1 GDGELRSVKDYL
13 RRSDVEFRVLTL
25 GSEYDPA
32 EQILDTATGVG
43 AELIVLGTRK
53 RTPVGKFL
61 LGSTIQKV
69 ILDATAPVLC
79 VKAAHQA
86 PHGGSPALADSI
98 NPSLTVRHCHRS
110 RPMLAVRPWP
120 TAAVRTSP
128 LVAVGARSCARRTP
142 TGPL

>member
-1 GDGELRSVKDYL
+1 M
-13 RRSDVEFRVLTL
+13 LTS

-32 EQILDTATGVG
+32 EQILDTATEVG

-79 VKAAHQA
+79 VKAAH
-86 PHGGSPALADSI
+86 
-98 NPSLTVRHCHRS
+98 
-110 RPMLAVRPWP
+110 
-120 TAAVRTSP
+120 
-128 LVAVGARSCARRTP
+128 
-142 TGPL
+142 

>member
-1 GDGELRSVKDYL
+1 MTVLVGYVNNPAGHAALDAAISQAKKDGKELVVVNASRSTQRNDSYRLGDGELRSVKDYL

-32 EQILDTATGVG
+32 EQILDTATEVG

-69 ILDATAPVLC
+69 ILDAAAPVLC
-79 VKAAHQA
+79 VKAAH
-86 PHGGSPALADSI
+86 
-98 NPSLTVRHCHRS
+98 
-110 RPMLAVRPWP
+110 
-120 TAAVRTSP
+120 
-128 LVAVGARSCARRTP
+128 
-142 TGPL
+142 

>member
-1 GDGELRSVKDYL
+1 MTVLVGYVNNPAGHAALDAAISQAKKDGKELVVVNASRSTQRNDSYRLGDGELRSVKDYL

-32 EQILDTATGVG
+32 EQILDTATEVG

-79 VKAAHQA
+79 VKAAH
-86 PHGGSPALADSI
+86 
-98 NPSLTVRHCHRS
+98 
-110 RPMLAVRPWP
+110 
-120 TAAVRTSP
+120 
-128 LVAVGARSCARRTP
+128 
-142 TGPL
+142 

>member
-1 GDGELRSVKDYL
+1 MTVLVGYVNNPAGHAALDAAIAQAKKDGKELVVVNASRSTQRNDSYRLGDGELRSVKDYL

-32 EQILDTATGVG
+32 EQILDTATEVG

-69 ILDATAPVLC
+69 ILDAAAPVLC
-79 VKAAHQA
+79 VKAAH
-86 PHGGSPALADSI
+86 
-98 NPSLTVRHCHRS
+98 
-110 RPMLAVRPWP
+110 
-120 TAAVRTSP
+120 
-128 LVAVGARSCARRTP
+128 
-142 TGPL
+142 

>member
-1 GDGELRSVKDYL
+1 MTVLVGYVNSPAGHAALDAAIAHAKKDGKELVVVNASRSTQRNDSYRLGDGELRSVKDYL

-32 EQILDTATGVG
+32 EQILDTATEVG

-69 ILDATAPVLC
+69 ILDAAAPVLC
-79 VKAAHQA
+79 VKAAH
-86 PHGGSPALADSI
+86 
-98 NPSLTVRHCHRS
+98 
-110 RPMLAVRPWP
+110 
-120 TAAVRTSP
+120 
-128 LVAVGARSCARRTP
+128 
-142 TGPL
+142 